1 MFDQIWEILG
11 VDGWLRQGISLN
23 IPNHD
28 VQIVRFDENN
38 NSFVVKV
45 DNRVAEVDSRDVI
58 DYIVNRI

>member
-1 MFDQIWEILG
+1 MFDQIWEFLG

-38 NSFVVKV
+38 SSFVVKV
-45 DNRVAEVDSRDVI
+45 DNRVDEVDSDKVI